1 MLNYKVFKEISEKRK
16 KMIHSRRVAYAKGAV
31 EKWKDKT
38 EKNID
43 FYKMKKIIWEKYLHK
58 FHMCE
63 ENLNFKRKY

>member
-1 MLNYKVFKEISEKRK
+1 
-16 KMIHSRRVAYAKGAV
+16 MIHLRRVAYAKGAV
-31 EKWKDKT
+31 EKWKDKI

-43 FYKMKKIIWEKYLHK
+43 FYKMKKLIWEKYRHK